1 MLKKN
6 QFLRYMICTKYII
19 NYINVPVVLMALVEN
34 AFFFFVSINLIDSN
48 EQAFG
53 AFVQLVDKNI
63 LFNG

>member
-1 MLKKN
+1 
-6 QFLRYMICTKYII
+6 MICTKYII

-34 AFFFFVSINLIDSN
+34 AFFFVSINLIDSN